1 MGAQRRGGI
10 DSIKEKRG
18 KDREREREGKG
29 QREREREGEREEKME
44 FCFSI
49 NERCL
54 RCQRDVA

>member
-18 KDREREREGKG
+18 KGER
-29 QREREREGEREEKME
+29 EREEKME